1 MAKEF
6 SFYGKTLEELKG
18 MSVDEFAKLLP
29 SRKRRTL
36 TRGFTDAHKILI
48 KKIETKKKPVET
60 HCRDMIVLPAFLGKT
75 IKIHNGKD
83 FVNLIIDQ
91 DMLGYRLGEL
101 VITRKIVKHSAPG
114 IGATRSSASLSVR

>member
-6 SFYGKTLEELKG
+6 KFYGKTVEELKD
-18 MSVDEFAKLLP
+18 MSIDEFAKLLP

-36 TRGFTDAHKILI
+36 TRGFTDAQKVFL
-48 KKIETKKKPVET
+48 KKLETKKKPVET
-60 HCRDMIVLPAFLGKT
+60 HCRDIIVLPSFLGKT
-75 IKIHNGKD
+75 IKVHNGKS
-83 FVNLIIDQ
+83 FVSVMIDQ